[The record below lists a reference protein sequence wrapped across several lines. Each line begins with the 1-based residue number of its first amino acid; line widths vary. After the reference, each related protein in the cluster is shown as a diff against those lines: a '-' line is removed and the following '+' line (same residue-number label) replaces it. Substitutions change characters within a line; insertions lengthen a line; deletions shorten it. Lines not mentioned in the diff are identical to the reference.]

1 MSPYAR
7 HECGLAIRKFPN
19 YGSKT
24 LARLVYK
31 LHPKLFPNVESARD
45 IIRRLRGA
53 HGKLHRRDCIPRPE
67 LQRPLQKS
75 GAPYE
80 GMPQGKTEYKHWE
93 QTILP
98 VPCRCLILSDVH
110 IPYHD
115 PCVEIALEYGQTHRA
130 NMVLLNG
137 DTADFFALSMWEK
150 DPRERD
156 FPQELDAIR
165 SFLGVIKKAFPRASR
180 FYKLGNHEER
190 LERYLRLKAPELL
203 GIEEFELKSLLRFKE
218 YGFECVQDNRPMKL
232 GDLNIIHGHE
242 YHRQGNTAVNPARWL
257 FLRAKDYAL
266 CGHWHQSSYHQG
278 RTVGQQNLAAWSTG
292 CLCDMHPEWRPLN
305 DWDHGFAFVDVHS
318 DGKFE
323 VQNKFIS
330 EHGRVF

>member
-1 MSPYAR
+1 MNYAR
-7 HECGLAIRKFPN
+7 QECEAAIRKFPK
-19 YGSKT
+19 YGSRT
-24 LARLVYK
+24 LAKLVYRQN
-31 LHPKLFPNVESARD
+31 PQLFHTPETARD
-45 IIRRLRGA
+45 MVRRLRGA
-53 HGKLHRRDCIPRPE
+53 HGNSNRAESILNPDAVRLP
-67 LQRPLQKS
+67 QKA

-80 GMPQGKTEYKHWE
+80 GMPQGRTEYAHWAPA
-93 QTILP
+93 ILP
-98 VPCRCLILSDVH
+98 VPCRCLILADIH

-115 PCVEIALEYGQTHRA
+115 PCVETALEYGQTHKA

-137 DTADFFALSMWEK
+137 DVADFFALSMWEK
-150 DPRERD
+150 DPRKRD
-156 FPQELDAIR
+156 FPEELEAIR
-165 SFLGVIKKAFPRASR
+165 AFLGVIKKAFPKARQ

-203 GIEEFELKSLLRFKE
+203 GVEEFELQSLLRFKE
-218 YGFECVQDNRPMKL
+218 NGFECVQDNRPMKL

-292 CLCDMHPEWRPLN
+292 CLSDLHPEWRPLN
-305 DWDHGFAFVDVHS
+305 DWDHGFAFVDVHA